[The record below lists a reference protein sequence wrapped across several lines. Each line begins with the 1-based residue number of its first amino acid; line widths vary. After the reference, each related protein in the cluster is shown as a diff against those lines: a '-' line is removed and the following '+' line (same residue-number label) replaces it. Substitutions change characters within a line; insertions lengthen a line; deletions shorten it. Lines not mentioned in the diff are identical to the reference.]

1 MKKNYLILGLL
12 LFTAATFAQKDTT
25 AVDSFKFTILKQN
38 KITSVKNQ
46 ASSGTCWSF
55 SGLGFFESE
64 LLRMGKPE
72 VDLSQMF
79 VVHHS
84 YTDKADKY
92 VRMNGTINFAEG
104 GSFYDVVYVLKN
116 YGIVPNKE
124 MAGLNY
130 GEEKHKHAEMDALT
144 NAYVKVIVS
153 NPIKSLSTA
162 WKTGF

>member
-1 MKKNYLILGLL
+1 MINCKLNKYYKSNSLSPFGVRGSYFFIHMKKNFLILAIL
-12 LFTAATFAQKDTT
+12 LFTVSAFAQKDTT

-55 SGLGFFESE
+55 SGLGFLESE

-84 YTDKADKY
+84 
-92 VRMNGTINFAEG
+92 
-104 GSFYDVVYVLKN
+104 
-116 YGIVPNKE
+116 
-124 MAGLNY
+124 
-130 GEEKHKHAEMDALT
+130 
-144 NAYVKVIVS
+144 
-153 NPIKSLSTA
+153 
-162 WKTGF
+162 